1 MEYQKS
7 LKIILRVAN
16 VLSRNQPPLQ
26 LHSTYIPVGGGG
38 GYTRYTCI
46 LYIFILLF
54 MLASTNSRML
64 AERIGYSK
72 TDYHRE
78 AQEYRQHWYG

>member
-7 LKIILRVAN
+7 LKIILRVEN

-54 MLASTNSRML
+54 MLFSAISRML
-64 AERIGYSK
+64 AERIGYRIA
-72 TDYHRE
+72 HNHGE
-78 AQEYRQHWYG
+78 AQEYS